1 MTLPYKQTIR
11 IPHVVCCLLWLA
23 TVRGDLMCHSFCKV
37 LAIHVTEMGVVMG
50 RNTQFFEMM
59 VRDATVF

>member
-1 MTLPYKQTIR
+1 
-11 IPHVVCCLLWLA
+11 
-23 TVRGDLMCHSFCKV
+23 MCHSFCKV